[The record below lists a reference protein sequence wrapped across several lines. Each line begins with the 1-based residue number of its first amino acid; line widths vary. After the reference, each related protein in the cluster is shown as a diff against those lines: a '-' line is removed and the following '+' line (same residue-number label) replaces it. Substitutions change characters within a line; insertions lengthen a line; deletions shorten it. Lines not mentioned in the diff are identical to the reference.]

1 MNEKYL
7 EAVRTIKTAILKSQS
22 RAAQYTN
29 KEMLSL
35 YYGIG
40 GYVSANSREGTW
52 GTGAIEEIS
61 SRLREEL
68 PGLRGFSA
76 GNIKFMR
83 QFFEAW
89 QPYLETSIEYLSD
102 SKSLTAASDLKQ
114 MDEMG
119 GVEPAVFRNHLAK
132 ASDFPMEA
140 FVEIGFSHHME
151 ILRKAKELDERLFYI
166 RECALGHWSKTAL
179 KARLKEDLY
188 RHKGTMVS
196 NFAVTLPDDK
206 QYMKAIRMFKDEY
219 FLDFI
224 NTEELDLT
232 DPEDL
237 DERVLEKEI
246 IGNIRNFIQCLGS
259 GFCFVG
265 SQHRIEVGGEEF
277 FADLLFFQRDL
288 KALVVIELKKGKF
301 KPSYLGQLN
310 FYLSALDDKERKS
323 GENPSVGILL
333 CHEANKSVVELAIRD
348 YSNPM
353 GVATYRTADELP
365 DSYKVLAPIMEEVPK
380 MLDGVAP
387 DKDGKTGV
395 SDAL

>member
-1 MNEKYL
+1 MNEMYL
-7 EAVRTIKTAILKSQS
+7 EAVKTIKMAILKSQN
-22 RAAQYTN
+22 RAAKHIN

-89 QPYLETSIEYLSD
+89 QPYFQTNMEHLLNG
-102 SKSLTAASDLKQ
+102 KSLTAVSDLEQTNGTKPVIS
-114 MDEMG
+114 ENRL
-119 GVEPAVFRNHLAK
+119 ENI
-132 ASDFPMEA
+132 SNFPMQA
-140 FVEIGFSHHME
+140 FTEIGFSHHME
-151 ILRKAKELDERLFYI
+151 ILRKTSDLDERLFYI
-166 RECALGHWSKTAL
+166 RECAAGHWSKSML
-179 KARLKEDLY
+179 KARLKENLY
-188 RHKGTMVS
+188 NHKGALAS
-196 NFAVTLPDDK
+196 NFSMTLPDDK

-224 NTEELDLT
+224 NTEELDIT

-246 IGNIRNFIQCLGS
+246 IANIRNFIQCLGS

-265 SQHRIEVGGEEF
+265 NQHRIEVGGEEF

-310 FYLSALDDKERKS
+310 FYLSALDEKERKS
-323 GENPSVGILL
+323 GENPAIGILL
-333 CHEANKSVVELAIRD
+333 CRETNKSVVELAIRD

-365 DSYKVLAPIMEEVPK
+365 DNYKVLAPIMEEVPK
-380 MLDGVAP
+380 ILDEAEL
-387 DKDGKTGV
+387 DE
-395 SDAL
+395 

>member
-1 MNEKYL
+1 MNAKYL
-7 EAVRTIKTAILKSQS
+7 EAVKTIKTAILKSQN
-22 RAAQYTN
+22 RAAKYTN
-29 KEMLSL
+29 TEMLSL

-40 GYVSANSREGTW
+40 SYVSANSRHGTW

-76 GNIKFMR
+76 RNIRLMR

-89 QPYLETSIEYLSD
+89 QPYFQPSAEYPSENNLAVTTAKLDQTD
-102 SKSLTAASDLKQ
+102 SVDLDIPQKRLTDVNGL
-114 MDEMG
+114 
-119 GVEPAVFRNHLAK
+119 
-132 ASDFPMEA
+132 PMEA
-140 FVEIGFSHHME
+140 FAEISFTHHME
-151 ILRKAKELDERLFYI
+151 ILSKTKELDERLFYI
-166 RECALGHWSKTAL
+166 RECASEHWSITAL
-179 KARLKEDLY
+179 KARLNEDLY
-188 RHKGTMVS
+188 KHKGALAS
-196 NFAVTLPDDK
+196 NFSVTLPDDT

-232 DPEDL
+232 DPGDL
-237 DERVLEKEI
+237 DERVLEKQI
-246 IGNIRNFIQCLGS
+246 IANIRNFIRLGS

-265 SQHRIEVGGEEF
+265 NQHRIEVGGEEF

-310 FYLSALDDKERKS
+310 FYLSALDEKERKS
-323 GENPSVGILL
+323 GENPAIGILL
-333 CHEANKSVVELAIRD
+333 CREANKSVVELAIRD
-348 YSNPM
+348 YSKPI
-353 GVATYRTADELP
+353 GVATYRTPDELP

-380 MLDGVAP
+380 ILDEVELDQGGEKVP
-387 DKDGKTGV
+387 
-395 SDAL
+395 

>member
-7 EAVRTIKTAILKSQS
+7 EAVKTIKTAILRSQN

-29 KEMLSL
+29 NEMLSL
-35 YYGIG
+35 YYAIG
-40 GYVSANSREGTW
+40 GYVSGNSREGTW
-52 GTGAIEEIS
+52 GTGAIDEIS

-76 GNIKFMR
+76 GNIKLMR

-89 QPYLETSIEYLSD
+89 HPYFQTDAEKMPDSESVAVAIDLE
-102 SKSLTAASDLKQ
+102 Q
-114 MDEMG
+114 MDHTDLAISQKRL
-119 GVEPAVFRNHLAK
+119 PAAV
-132 ASDFPMEA
+132 DFPMEA
-140 FVEIGFSHHME
+140 FTEISFTHHME
-151 ILRKAKELDERLFYI
+151 ILHKTRELDERLFYI
-166 RECALGHWSKTAL
+166 RECARGHWSKYAL
-179 KARLKEDLY
+179 RNRLKENLY
-188 RHKGTMVS
+188 QHQGALTNNFSLTM
-196 NFAVTLPDDK
+196 PDDK
-206 QYMKAIRMFKDEY
+206 QYMKAIQTFKDEY

-232 DPEDL
+232 DPQDL

-246 IGNIRNFIQCLGS
+246 ISNIRNFIQCLGS

-265 SQHRIEVGGEEF
+265 NQHRIEVDGEEF

-310 FYLSALDDKERKS
+310 FYLSALDERERKN
-323 GENPSVGILL
+323 GENPAIGILL
-333 CHEANKSVVELAIRD
+333 CREANKSVVELAIRD
-348 YSNPM
+348 YTKPM

-365 DSYKVLAPIMEEVPK
+365 GTYKVLAPIIEEVPK
-380 MLDGVAP
+380 LLDTAEFKNGS
-387 DKDGKTGV
+387 DKE
-395 SDAL
+395 

>member
-1 MNEKYL
+1 MNKKYL
-7 EAVRTIKTAILKSQS
+7 EAVKTIKTAILKSQN
-22 RAAQYTN
+22 RAAKHTN
-29 KEMLSL
+29 TEMLSL

-68 PGLRGFSA
+68 PGLLGFSA
-76 GNIKFMR
+76 RNIRLMR

-89 QPYLETSIEYLSD
+89 QPYLQTSAELIPENNLAVA
-102 SKSLTAASDLKQ
+102 TAKLNQTGSFDLDVSQK
-114 MDEMG
+114 
-119 GVEPAVFRNHLAK
+119 RLADI
-132 ASDFPMEA
+132 SGFSMEA
-140 FVEIGFSHHME
+140 FTEISFTHHME
-151 ILRKAKELDERLFYI
+151 ILSKTRELDERLFYI
-166 RECALGHWSKTAL
+166 QECASGHWSITAL

-188 RHKGTMVS
+188 NHKGALAS
-196 NFAVTLPDDK
+196 NFSMTLPDDK

-224 NTEELDLT
+224 NTEELDIT

-246 IGNIRNFIQCLGS
+246 IANIRNFIQCLGS

-265 SQHRIEVGGEEF
+265 NQHRIEVGGEEF

-310 FYLSALDDKERKS
+310 FICLLWMKKKEKATKTP
-323 GENPSVGILL
+323 PSVFS
-333 CHEANKSVVELAIRD
+333 SVMKPTR
-348 YSNPM
+348 
-353 GVATYRTADELP
+353 
-365 DSYKVLAPIMEEVPK
+365 VL
-380 MLDGVAP
+380 
-387 DKDGKTGV
+387 
-395 SDAL
+395 